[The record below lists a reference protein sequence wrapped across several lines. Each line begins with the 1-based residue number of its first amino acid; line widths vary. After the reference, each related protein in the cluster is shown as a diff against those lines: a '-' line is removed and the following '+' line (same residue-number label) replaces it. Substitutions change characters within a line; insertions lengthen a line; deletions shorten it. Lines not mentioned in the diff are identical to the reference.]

1 MSSSEAVQS
10 MRGELLV
17 AIMRDQRDFKIL
29 QEQHWYRIP
38 TEKAPRRLPDWLAFY
53 QTAEFGEEAY
63 AIRYYGHVSEIRRTF
78 RYELFPDEPENDKT
92 NREYFQFCLE
102 SIQALHLP
110 ILSRRWRRIV
120 FIPTTWSKFV
130 RAAEINDLFDDSHLE
145 DHLWAE
151 LKRNQIDAERQ
162 WNVLVGRN
170 RYKLDFAVFCQ
181 RGNLGIEVD
190 SDQWHHDPANVDRDK
205 LRSNALA
212 GQGWRMLSLPE
223 HKVREQLED
232 YCVAEIKFNI
242 SELGGLSDPAVD
254 RGGEAIVPYSSGR
267 TVRDESVEYDVEDDL
282 D

>member
-1 MSSSEAVQS
+1 MSSSEAAQS

-17 AIMRDQRDFKIL
+17 AIMRDQRDFQIL
-29 QEQHWYRIP
+29 REQHWYRIP
-38 TEKAPRRLPDWLAFY
+38 TAKAPPRLPDWLAFY

-63 AIRYYGHVSEIRRTF
+63 AIRYYGRVGEVRHAF
-78 RYELFPDEPENDKT
+78 RYELFPDEPEYDKT

-102 SIQALHLP
+102 GIQILDIP

-130 RAAEINDLFDDSHLE
+130 HAAEINDLFDDSHLE

-162 WNVLVGRN
+162 WDVLVERK

-181 RGNLGIEVD
+181 RGNLGVEVD
-190 SDQWHHDPANVDRDK
+190 SDQFHHDPACVDRDK
-205 LRSNALA
+205 LRINALE

-223 HKVREQLED
+223 HQVREQLVN
-232 YCVAEIKFNI
+232 YCVATIKSNI
-242 SELGGLSDPAVD
+242 IELGGLSDPTAN
-254 RGGEAIVPYSSGR
+254 RGGDAIVPYSSER
-267 TVRDESVEYDVEDDL
+267 TVRDESIEYDVEDDL